1 MTSRKRSKGK
11 ERKAK
16 KALELEKAKLKEE
29 SRLAGIRNTWQSWA
43 RGMDCRGR
51 SIECNHGISL
61 MIPDEDDHP
70 VTKFIDGWFLH
81 GADDNEMRLYLD
93 HTLQTHPQVW
103 NNKSY
108 REMAARIFIS
118 IGSNFLICNED
129 IGDEDAKCPNDIAI
143 TILHLENYDGSEG
156 SFNSVVGERST
167 AVKMRELYRSSRRD
181 VLKYYRKRTICKCLK
196 RMHLEARKAC
206 PKMGTCNGC
215 LEEKERALLMV
226 CSRCGVGQYCSRAC
240 QVSDWSNHR
249 RYCDLNEHWQHAN
262 KR

>member
-1 MTSRKRSKGK
+1 MRFSLNAVWKQKEGGTWRWGSTLKFSQVYSSRPFQ
-11 ERKAK
+11 K
-16 KALELEKAKLKEE
+16 K
-29 SRLAGIRNTWQSWA
+29 
-43 RGMDCRGR
+43 
-51 SIECNHGISL
+51 
-61 MIPDEDDHP
+61 P
-70 VTKFIDGWFLH
+70 
-81 GADDNEMRLYLD
+81 
-93 HTLQTHPQVW
+93 
-103 NNKSY
+103 
-108 REMAARIFIS
+108 
-118 IGSNFLICNED
+118 
-129 IGDEDAKCPNDIAI
+129 
-143 TILHLENYDGSEG
+143 
-156 SFNSVVGERST
+156 RST